1 MRTLPD
7 WGYVSKDATTTE
19 REPSMSLRGFFS
31 KLIIIIRK
39 QVRRQVPRH
48 SNRLA
53 RSRYTAEIVGTEADV
68 PDGVDLVCPRPCL
81 HL

>member
-1 MRTLPD
+1 
-7 WGYVSKDATTTE
+7 
-19 REPSMSLRGFFS
+19 MSLRGLFS
-31 KLIIIIRK
+31 KLIIRK

-53 RSRYTAEIVGTEADV
+53 RSRYMAEIVGTEADV
-68 PDGVDLVCPRPCL
+68 PDGVDLMCPRPCL